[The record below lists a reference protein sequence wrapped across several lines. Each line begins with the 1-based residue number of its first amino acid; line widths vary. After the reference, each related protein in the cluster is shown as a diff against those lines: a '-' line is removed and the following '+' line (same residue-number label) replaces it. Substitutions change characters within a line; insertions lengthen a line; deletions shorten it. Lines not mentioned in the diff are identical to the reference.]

1 MHMLDDGHYIDTVW
15 LSKSGTDFYVDVF
28 ADSFKK
34 GRLTYSGT
42 RTIWSQVLC
51 KPALFGHI

>member
-1 MHMLDDGHYIDTVW
+1 MLDDGHYIDTVW